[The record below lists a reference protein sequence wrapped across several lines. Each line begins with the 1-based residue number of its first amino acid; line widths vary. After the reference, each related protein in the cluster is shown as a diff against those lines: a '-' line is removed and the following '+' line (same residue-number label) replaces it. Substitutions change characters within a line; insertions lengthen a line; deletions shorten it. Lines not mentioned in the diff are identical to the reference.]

1 MDRSAKE
8 FNSVKYTKRI
18 NVKDKDKI
26 EVDKNY
32 VLSSIRKIENALD
45 DSKLKN
51 AKASYIR
58 KTLKTMKELLRDSLL
73 GEENMIDISMY
84 VAWNY
89 EEIIETL
96 YKINALLPDHQKIDN
111 KTFVCISLLKDN
123 GEVYLE
129 YPIQISLYEIILIL
143 TILCLSI
150 FGIIAVC
157 ADILSK

>member
-8 FNSVKYTKRI
+8 FNSGMYNKRI
-18 NVKDKDKI
+18 NVKNKI
-26 EVDKNY
+26 EIDKNY

-45 DSKLKN
+45 DIQLKN
-51 AKASYIR
+51 AKVSYIR
-58 KTLKTMKELLRDSLL
+58 KTLQTMKELLRDSLS
-73 GEENMIDISMY
+73 GEEYMVDISMY

-123 GEVYLE
+123 GEMYLE

-143 TILCLSI
+143 IILCLST
-150 FGIIAVC
+150 FGIIAIF